1 MLSRELERRLAEAME
16 MAKSARHEF
25 VTTEHVLLALTQS
38 SATSEL
44 LKSLGVEIPK
54 LRQALMAYINE
65 HNLALSL
72 ADIEELGGQEAWKPE
87 FTLACHRWIQRAI
100 LQIKNAGKDQISEG
114 HFLIA
119 LFYETDSF
127 AAHALAQQGLS
138 QFDLIQAVSHGQASS
153 FSLTPLKEEDSTETH
168 SNQGS
173 KASALDQFAVNLNQ
187 RALQGKIDPLI
198 GRTEQ
203 IKRMIQ
209 ILGRRSKNN
218 PLLVGEPGVGKT
230 ALVEG
235 LAWLITQNDV
245 PDYLKQK
252 IIYTLDMASLLA
264 GSKFRGDFESRLKSI
279 ILEVEKR
286 PEVILFIDEIH
297 TLIGAGATGSGTLDA
312 ANLLK
317 PALAKGDLSCIGSTT
332 FEEFRKH
339 FEKEAA
345 LARRFQKIDLN
356 EPTKAETFEILKGLK
371 PKFEQFHSV
380 TITDAALQTAIDL
393 SIKYLPG
400 KLLPDKAIDL
410 IDEAGSRAKTLDK
423 TNLIDSKEIESVLT
437 SITQLPITNIS
448 LSDNEQLR
456 HLDGKLK
463 ALIYGQDEAIEKLVT
478 SIKFAKSG
486 LAPEQRPIGSFL
498 FVGPTGVGKT
508 EVSKQLALNL
518 GVPFVRFDMSEYAEK
533 HSVARLIGAPPGYVG
548 HEEGGQLTDAV
559 KRQPHAVVLLD
570 EIEKAHPDIFNTL
583 LQVLDAGRL
592 TDSQGRTTD
601 FRHTILIMTSNA
613 GARDVARGEIGI
625 AHSEQNASLTAK
637 DALKKLFAPEFLNRL
652 DNIVSFKSLDKTQLI
667 QVVQKY
673 VQELQ
678 MKLQNKKIYLEVSAE
693 VIEKMAQHPDTV
705 TYGARP
711 LYRAVDEQL
720 KRPLVDD
727 ILFGKLQLGG
737 LVKARLNQQKIQLE
751 ISPPPTPALDSPKAH
766 KVTQES
772 TES

>member
-65 HNLALSL
+65 HNLALSIS
-72 ADIEELGGQEAWKPE
+72 DIDELGGLEAWKPE

-100 LQIKNAGKDQISEG
+100 LQIKSAGKDQISEG

-119 LFYETDSF
+119 LFYEQDSF
-127 AAHALAQQGLS
+127 AAHALGQQGIT
-138 QFDLIQAVSHGQASS
+138 QFDLIQAVSHGHKASY
-153 FSLTPLKEEDSTETH
+153 SLTPSQEDKSHESPSTET
-168 SNQGS
+168 QEI
-173 KASALDQFAVNLNQ
+173 AALDRFAINLNQ
-187 RALQGKIDPLI
+187 RALDGKIDPLI
-198 GRTEQ
+198 GRVEQ

-235 LAWLITQNDV
+235 LAWLITQNEV
-245 PDYLKQK
+245 PDYLKSK

-279 ILEVEKR
+279 ITEVEKR
-286 PEVILFIDEIH
+286 SEVILFIDEIH

-371 PKFEQFHSV
+371 TKFEQFHQV
-380 TITDAALQTAIDL
+380 TITDAALQAAIDL
-393 SIKYLPG
+393 SVKYLPG

-423 TNLIDSKEIESVLT
+423 TNFIDSKDIESVLT
-437 SITQLPITNIS
+437 TMTQLPIANVS

-548 HEEGGQLTDAV
+548 YEEGGQLTDAV

-592 TDSQGRTTD
+592 TDAQGRTTD

-613 GARDVARGEIGI
+613 GAREVAKGEIGI
-625 AHSEQNASLTAK
+625 AFVEGSASLTAK
-637 DALKKLFAPEFLNRL
+637 EALKKMFAPEFLNRL
-652 DNIVSFKSLDKTQLI
+652 DNIVSFKPLLKAQLV

-678 MKLQNKKIYLEVSAE
+678 MKLQNKKIYLEVSPE
-693 VIEKMAQHPDTV
+693 VIDKIAQHPETA

-727 ILFGKLQLGG
+727 ILFGKLLLGG
-737 LVKARLNQQKIQLE
+737 MVKARVVQQKIQLD
-751 ISPPPTPALDSPKAH
+751 ISPPPTPALESPKGH
-766 KVTQES
+766 LVTQNS
-772 TES
+772 SDT